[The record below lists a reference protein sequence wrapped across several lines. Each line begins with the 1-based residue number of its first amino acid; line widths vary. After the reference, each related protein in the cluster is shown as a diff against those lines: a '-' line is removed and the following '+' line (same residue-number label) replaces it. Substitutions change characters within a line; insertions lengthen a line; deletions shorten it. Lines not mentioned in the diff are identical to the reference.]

1 MSIGNRAVWRKIMV
15 FKCSNGIILK
25 FEETPYYYKV
35 TVGNKTWYWDKDT
48 GEFDGWGE
56 VRLSS

>member
-1 MSIGNRAVWRKIMV
+1 MV